1 MIRPRHAGVALLASA
16 LVLTGGAASAAQKT
30 TKDKHGDAGATADVT
45 RVVVK
50 NGEKTLTVR
59 AKLAKASAGR
69 SHLVVTLA
77 PTVEGGATYVART
90 VQAAHG
96 KKVGATLESSAA
108 IVDPIVDPID
118 DPVVD
123 PVVDPAVDPLVD
135 PLAPTVAP
143 ALVECAGI
151 KASVSSGRRGQV
163 SVRIPQA
170 CFGADAGTLVATV
183 ATETAAGAPADE
195 VESLLVKQG

>member
-30 TKDKHGDAGATADVT
+30 TKDKHGDAGATADIT

-90 VQAAHG
+90 VQAAQG

-108 IVDPIVDPID
+108 IL
-118 DPVVD
+118 D

-135 PLAPTVAP
+135 QLAPIVAP

-195 VESLLVKQG
+195 VESLLVRQG

>member
-1 MIRPRHAGVALLASA
+1 MIRPCHAGVALLASA

-108 IVDPIVDPID
+108 ILDPID
-118 DPVVD
+118 
-123 PVVDPAVDPLVD
+123 DPAVDPLVD

>member
-108 IVDPIVDPID
+108 IVDPID

>member
-108 IVDPIVDPID
+108 IVDP
-118 DPVVD
+118 VVD
-123 PVVDPAVDPLVD
+123 PVDDPAVDPLVD

>member
-30 TKDKHGDAGATADVT
+30 TKDKHGDAGATADIT

-90 VQAAHG
+90 VQAAQG
-96 KKVGATLESSAA
+96 KKVGATLETAA
-108 IVDPIVDPID
+108 ATVDPIDAPIVDPI
-118 DPVVD
+118 
-123 PVVDPAVDPLVD
+123 
-135 PLAPTVAP
+135 APTVAP

-195 VESLLVKQG
+195 VESLVVTQG

>member
-108 IVDPIVDPID
+108 ILDPID
-118 DPVVD
+118 
-123 PVVDPAVDPLVD
+123 DPAVDPLVD
-135 PLAPTVAP
+135 PLAPTIAP

>member
-30 TKDKHGDAGATADVT
+30 TKDKHGDAGATADIT

-108 IVDPIVDPID
+108 IL

-123 PVVDPAVDPLVD
+123 PVVDPTDDPMVD

>member
-30 TKDKHGDAGATADVT
+30 TKDKHGDAGATADIT

-108 IVDPIVDPID
+108 IL

-123 PVVDPAVDPLVD
+123 PIVD
-135 PLAPTVAP
+135 PLAPTVAPAP

>member
-30 TKDKHGDAGATADVT
+30 TKDKHGDAAATADIT

-50 NGEKTLTVR
+50 NGEKALTVK

-69 SHLVVTLA
+69 SHVVVTLA

-96 KKVGATLESSAA
+96 KKVGATLETAAA
-108 IVDPIVDPID
+108 IAR
-118 DPVVD
+118 
-123 PVVDPAVDPLVD
+123 PAR
-135 PLAPTVAP
+135 PTRSPTRSPRTAATAP

-195 VESLLVKQG
+195 VASLLVKQG

>member
-30 TKDKHGDAGATADVT
+30 TKDKHGDAGATADIT

-108 IVDPIVDPID
+108 ILDPID
-118 DPVVD
+118 
-123 PVVDPAVDPLVD
+123 DPAVDPLVD

>member
-108 IVDPIVDPID
+108 ILDPIDDPIVDPIVDP
-118 DPVVD
+118 V
-123 PVVDPAVDPLVD
+123 VD

-143 ALVECAGI
+143 GLVECAGI

>member
-30 TKDKHGDAGATADVT
+30 TKDKHGDAGATADIT

-90 VQAAHG
+90 VQAAQG

-108 IVDPIVDPID
+108 IL

-123 PVVDPAVDPLVD
+123 PTDDPMVDPI
-135 PLAPTVAP
+135 APTVAP

>member
-1 MIRPRHAGVALLASA
+1 MIRPRHAGVVLLASA

-30 TKDKHGDAGATADVT
+30 TKDKQGDAAATADIT

-50 NGEKTLTVR
+50 NGEKALTVR
-59 AKLAKASAGR
+59 AKLTKASAGR
-69 SHLVVTLA
+69 SHVVVTLA
-77 PTVEGGATYVART
+77 PTAEGGATYVVRT
-90 VQAAHG
+90 VQAAQG

-108 IVDPIVDPID
+108 ALDPTAPVLDPTAPVL
-118 DPVVD
+118 DPTV
-123 PVVDPAVDPLVD
+123 PT
-135 PLAPTVAP
+135 LAPT
-143 ALVECAGI
+143 LIECAGI

-183 ATETAAGAPADE
+183 ATETGAGEPADE
-195 VESLLVKQG
+195 AEPLLVKQG

>member
-30 TKDKHGDAGATADVT
+30 TKDKHGDAGATADIT

-77 PTVEGGATYVART
+77 PTVEGGATYVARS

-108 IVDPIVDPID
+108 IL
-118 DPVVD
+118 D

-135 PLAPTVAP
+135 PLAPIVAP

>member
-108 IVDPIVDPID
+108 ILDPVDDPIVDPI
-118 DPVVD
+118 
-123 PVVDPAVDPLVD
+123 VD

>member
-108 IVDPIVDPID
+108 ILDPID

-183 ATETAAGAPADE
+183 ATEAAAGAPADE

>member
-30 TKDKHGDAGATADVT
+30 TNDKHGDAAATADIT

-50 NGEKTLTVR
+50 NGERTLTVR

-96 KKVGATLESSAA
+96 KKVGATLESAA
-108 IVDPIVDPID
+108 ATPDPIVDPLA
-118 DPVVD
+118 
-123 PVVDPAVDPLVD
+123 PAD
-135 PLAPTVAP
+135 PLAPTETAPAP

-151 KASVSSGRRGQV
+151 KASVSSGLRGQV

-183 ATETAAGAPADE
+183 ATETVAGAPADE
-195 VESLLVKQG
+195 VESLQVKQG

>member
-30 TKDKHGDAGATADVT
+30 TSDKHGDAAATADIT

-50 NGEKTLTVR
+50 NGEKTLTVK

-69 SHLVVTLA
+69 SHVIVTLA

-96 KKVGATLESSAA
+96 KKVRATLETAAA
-108 IVDPIVDPID
+108 IAPTADPGA
-118 DPVVD
+118 
-123 PVVDPAVDPLVD
+123 PAD
-135 PLAPTVAP
+135 PLAPADPSETAA
-143 ALVECAGI
+143 ALVDCAGL

-195 VESLLVKQG
+195 VESLEVEQG

>member
-108 IVDPIVDPID
+108 ILDPID
-118 DPVVD
+118 
-123 PVVDPAVDPLVD
+123 DPAVDPLVD

-195 VESLLVKQG
+195 V

>member
-108 IVDPIVDPID
+108 IVDPIVDPINE
-118 DPVVD
+118 
-123 PVVDPAVDPLVD
+123 PAVDPAVD

>member
-96 KKVGATLESSAA
+96 KKVDATLESSAA
-108 IVDPIVDPID
+108 ILDPIVDP
-118 DPVVD
+118 
-123 PVVDPAVDPLVD
+123 
-135 PLAPTVAP
+135 APTVAP
-143 ALVECAGI
+143 APALLECAGI

-183 ATETAAGAPADE
+183 ATETAAGAPAAE

>member
-30 TKDKHGDAGATADVT
+30 TKDKHGDAAVTADIT

-50 NGEKTLTVR
+50 NGAKTLTVK

-90 VQAAHG
+90 VQAAQG

-108 IVDPIVDPID
+108 IVAPID
-118 DPVVD
+118 DPIG
-123 PVVDPAVDPLVD
+123 D
-135 PLAPTVAP
+135 PLAPTVAPAP

-195 VESLLVKQG
+195 VASLLVKQG

>member
-108 IVDPIVDPID
+108 ILDPID

>member
-108 IVDPIVDPID
+108 ILDPINE
-118 DPVVD
+118 
-123 PVVDPAVDPLVD
+123 PAVDPAVD

>member
-30 TKDKHGDAGATADVT
+30 TKDKHGDAGATADIT

-90 VQAAHG
+90 VQAAQG

-108 IVDPIVDPID
+108 IL

-123 PVVDPAVDPLVD
+123 PTDDPMVDPI
-135 PLAPTVAP
+135 APTVAP

-183 ATETAAGAPADE
+183 ATETAAGDPADE

>member
-16 LVLTGGAASAAQKT
+16 LVLTGGAASAAQET
-30 TKDKHGDAGATADVT
+30 TKDKHGDAAATADIP

-69 SHLVVTLA
+69 SHVVVTLA

-108 IVDPIVDPID
+108 ILDPID
-118 DPVVD
+118 DPID
-123 PVVDPAVDPLVD
+123 D
-135 PLAPTVAP
+135 PLAPTVAPAP

-170 CFGADAGTLVATV
+170 CFGADAGTLLATV

-195 VESLLVKQG
+195 VEPLLVEQG

>member
-16 LVLTGGAASAAQKT
+16 LVLSGGAASAAQKT
-30 TKDKHGDAGATADVT
+30 TKDKHGDAGATADIT

-108 IVDPIVDPID
+108 ILDPIVDPAVDPIVDP
-118 DPVVD
+118 
-123 PVVDPAVDPLVD
+123 
-135 PLAPTVAP
+135 APTVGP

>member
-30 TKDKHGDAGATADVT
+30 TKDKHGDAGATADIT

-77 PTVEGGATYVART
+77 PTVEGGATYVARS

-108 IVDPIVDPID
+108 ILDPID
-118 DPVVD
+118 
-123 PVVDPAVDPLVD
+123 DPAVDPLVD

>member
-1 MIRPRHAGVALLASA
+1 MIRPCHAGVALLASA

-108 IVDPIVDPID
+108 IVDP
-118 DPVVD
+118 
-123 PVVDPAVDPLVD
+123 VVDPAVDPLVD

>member
-30 TKDKHGDAGATADVT
+30 TNDKHGDAAATADIT

-50 NGEKTLTVR
+50 NGERTLTVR

-96 KKVGATLESSAA
+96 KKVGATLESAA
-108 IVDPIVDPID
+108 ATP
-118 DPVVD
+118 
-123 PVVDPAVDPLVD
+123 DPLAPAD
-135 PLAPTVAP
+135 PLAPTETAPAP

-151 KASVSSGRRGQV
+151 KASVSSGLRGQV

-183 ATETAAGAPADE
+183 ATETVAGAPADE
-195 VESLLVKQG
+195 VESLQVKQG

>member
-16 LVLTGGAASAAQKT
+16 LVLSGGAASAAQKT

-108 IVDPIVDPID
+108 ILDPID
-118 DPVVD
+118 
-123 PVVDPAVDPLVD
+123 DPAVDPLVD

>member
-30 TKDKHGDAGATADVT
+30 TKDKHGDAGATADIT

-90 VQAAHG
+90 VQAAQG

-108 IVDPIVDPID
+108 IVDPVVDPILDPVD
-118 DPVVD
+118 DP
-123 PVVDPAVDPLVD
+123 AVD

>member
-16 LVLTGGAASAAQKT
+16 LVLSGGAASAAQKT

-108 IVDPIVDPID
+108 IVDPVE
-118 DPVVD
+118 
-123 PVVDPAVDPLVD
+123 DPAVDPLVD

>member
-108 IVDPIVDPID
+108 ILDPID
-118 DPVVD
+118 D

-183 ATETAAGAPADE
+183 ATETAAGAPPDE

>member
-108 IVDPIVDPID
+108 IL
-118 DPVVD
+118 DPVI
-123 PVVDPAVDPLVD
+123 DPLVD

-143 ALVECAGI
+143 ASALLECAGI

>member
-108 IVDPIVDPID
+108 ILDPID
-118 DPVVD
+118 D

>member
-108 IVDPIVDPID
+108 IVDP
-118 DPVVD
+118 
-123 PVVDPAVDPLVD
+123 VVDPAVDPLVD

>member
-108 IVDPIVDPID
+108 ILDPID
-118 DPVVD
+118 
-123 PVVDPAVDPLVD
+123 DPAVDPLVGQ
-135 PLAPTVAP
+135 LAPTVAP

>member
-108 IVDPIVDPID
+108 IVDPID
-118 DPVVD
+118 
-123 PVVDPAVDPLVD
+123 DPAVDPLVD

>member
-30 TKDKHGDAGATADVT
+30 TKDKHGDAGATADIT

-108 IVDPIVDPID
+108 ILDPID
-118 DPVVD
+118 
-123 PVVDPAVDPLVD
+123 DPAVDPLVGQ
-135 PLAPTVAP
+135 LAPTVAP